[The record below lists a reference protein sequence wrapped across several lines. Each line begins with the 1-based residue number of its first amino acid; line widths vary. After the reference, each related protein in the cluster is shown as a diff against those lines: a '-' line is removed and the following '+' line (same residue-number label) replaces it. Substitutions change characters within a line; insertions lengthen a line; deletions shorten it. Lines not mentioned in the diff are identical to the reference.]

1 MFTASKKSLQSFE
14 TWKFPSYKRSCLNEA
29 LFAVFLQWRL
39 NLHREA
45 LNHRHIYSYYILMR
59 SIVWR
64 RVLLLHVEAVEW
76 HCPQLVRV
84 GHSSGEC
91 EAANDSHSE
100 AHVWGTNGLFYLF
113 IIFIV
118 CVFHGEE
125 NAHARISGERW
136 PFVSECRSPAL
147 ARCFSGHRRRI
158 KPGKLHQ
165 GNKMAIKWQQQ
176 CINPSPGSAEGTV
189 KSSGWSRKWFL
200 GLSVQWLQRPFSL
213 PGGSEELGS
222 AAILLPTGRGL
233 Y

>member
-1 MFTASKKSLQSFE
+1 M
-14 TWKFPSYKRSCLNEA
+14 
-29 LFAVFLQWRL
+29 
-39 NLHREA
+39 
-45 LNHRHIYSYYILMR
+45 
-59 SIVWR
+59 
-64 RVLLLHVEAVEW
+64 LLLHVEAVEW

-84 GHSSGEC
+84 GHSSSEC
-91 EAANDSHSE
+91 EAANDSHSD
-100 AHVWGTNGLFYLF
+100 AHMWGTNELCFIYLLFLLC
-113 IIFIV
+113 V
-118 CVFHGEE
+118 CVFVRARVFNGKE

-213 PGGSEELGS
+213 PGGSEELES
-222 AAILLPTGRGL
+222 AEILLPTGLGL